1 MSQQKISWNIL
12 ISFDLSLLEK
22 HQLKTKN
29 YLMIIYNML
38 KNLNQYQF
46 EFQLTF
52 R

>member
-22 HQLKTKN
+22 HQQKTKN
-29 YLMIIYNML
+29 YLIIYNML

-46 EFQLTF
+46 ELQLTF